1 MDFVE
6 IVRTVADVGVLV
18 CIAALFIYAVYRW
31 INNYFDGKDE
41 AQGGGVPSKKDRDRH
56 DELIDLRTRIS
67 KDIQQLISTTLD
79 EMDWE
84 RIHIVEFSNSM
95 MSVAYLPFR
104 YMTCTYE
111 VFCLGKSGTG
121 SKIDRL
127 STSLFTTF
135 FTQLHDTGYCIMD
148 LNDAQSK
155 VCGAMRDLMVSNNET
170 KSLSAAIISPK
181 GKSLGYV
188 SVKDEKGFSQEDI
201 EAILTLA
208 DQIAVL
214 LGVVDK

>member
-1 MDFVE
+1 
-6 IVRTVADVGVLV
+6 
-18 CIAALFIYAVYRW
+18 
-31 INNYFDGKDE
+31 
-41 AQGGGVPSKKDRDRH
+41 
-56 DELIDLRTRIS
+56 
-67 KDIQQLISTTLD
+67 
-79 EMDWE
+79 
-84 RIHIVEFSNSM
+84 
-95 MSVAYLPFR
+95 
-104 YMTCTYE
+104 
-111 VFCLGKSGTG
+111 
-121 SKIDRL
+121 
-127 STSLFTTF
+127 
-135 FTQLHDTGYCIMD
+135 MD